1 MSKMDKEELKRCK
14 ELLDFFS
21 VDYKGERIKL
31 TSGGN
36 SCIANPDTEW
46 KEFLGCS
53 INSIAEAVAKEL
65 GKEVYWDEEDYY

>member
-1 MSKMDKEELKRCK
+1 MSEEELNRCK
-14 ELLDFFS
+14 DFLDYFS
-21 VDYKGERIKL
+21 VKWDGDKIKL

-53 INSIAEAVAKEL
+53 VNGIAKLVAKEL